1 MKTIIISSALLALVS
16 LPLSSLAADNSVY
29 VQVNTGLGIATDTD
43 IDNMPENAGTAKMT
57 FEGGALYTGAV
68 GFDFAGPLRTELE
81 YGWQKNDLD
90 RLYYNNQ
97 FGHFNEGDLKV
108 QSLMVNG
115 YFDIDTGSAWSPFI
129 GLGLGMAKVDLN
141 TPALPFADND
151 DVFAVQV
158 IAGINFALNDKI
170 SFDAQTRFFT
180 TQDATIQGADFSFAS
195 NDFMLG
201 ARFHF

>member
-1 MKTIIISSALLALVS
+1 MKKIILSSALLALVS
-16 LPLSSLAADNSVY
+16 MPLHAMAADNSVY
-29 VQVNTGLGIATDTD
+29 VSLNTGLGLAMDTD
-43 IDNMPENAGTAKMT
+43 IDNMPNNAGTAKMT
-57 FEGGALYTGAV
+57 LEGGALYTGAV
-68 GFDFAGPLRTELE
+68 GFDFAGPLRAELE

-90 RLYYNNQ
+90 RLYYSNR
-97 FGHFNEGDLKV
+97 FGDFEQGDLKV

-115 YFDIDTGSAWSPFI
+115 YFDVDTGSAWSPFI
-129 GLGLGMAKVDLN
+129 GVGLGMAKVDLN

-151 DVFAVQV
+151 DVFALQV
-158 IAGINFALNDKI
+158 MAGVSYALNDKI

-201 ARFHF
+201 ARYHF